1 MNSRPDQ
8 TPSPLRP
15 VFPGLAVFIGFSI
28 CLLGLI
34 LTAYGALLVM
44 SPPFGPAILIFGL
57 AVLASGIVLLR
68 MLLRPL

>member
-8 TPSPLRP
+8 TPSVLRP
-15 VFPGLAVFIGFSI
+15 VFPGLAAFIGFSI

-44 SPPFGPAILIFGL
+44 SPPFGPAILVFGL
-57 AVLASGIVLLR
+57 VVLASGIVLLR
-68 MLLRPL
+68 LLMRRP